1 MLTRPSSDPGPA
13 WMREL
18 ALNPRRLRKAT
29 LRFVIFFGIIQVT
42 SMVLGEIPIDRA
54 HGRRVRAYTSQ
65 TQIMG
70 MPLLS
75 MGGRAHGVIAYGGL
89 ATGIVAIGGVAAGV
103 IAFGGLSVG
112 FFGFGGLAIGMIVL
126 GAAAVGWR
134 AMGAVAVGQAALGAL
149 AIGRYAYAGPGVAL
163 GRDEA
168 SGQQKE
174 SLWG

>member
-1 MLTRPSSDPGPA
+1 MLTRPGSEPGPA

-18 ALNPRRLRKAT
+18 ALNPRRLRKAI
-29 LRFVIFFGIIQVT
+29 LCIVIFFGLIQV
-42 SMVLGEIPIDRA
+42 MFIVLGDIAAYRA
-54 HGRRVRAYTSQ
+54 HGRHVRAYTSQ

-103 IAFGGLSVG
+103 IAFGGVSVG
-112 FFGFGGLAIGMIVL
+112 LLGFGGLTIGLIVL
-126 GAAAVGWR
+126 GAGAIGWR
-134 AMGAVAVGQAALGAL
+134 AMGAVAIGIAAFGAL
-149 AIGRYAYAGPGVAL
+149 AIGRYAYAGPGVAM

-174 SLWG
+174 SLFG